1 MGDVN
6 SKRIRMGLG
15 SWTGIFLILLGI
27 FLISLVS
34 PGDSGEKVKIRVG
47 HFPNITHAQAVID
60 HGLSRKGAGWFE
72 ERLGPEYSLE
82 WFTYNAG
89 PSAME
94 AIFARTVDFTYVGP
108 NPTVNAYI
116 KSKGEDIRII
126 AGAASGGAA
135 FVVQP
140 DGRIKT
146 DADLKGKKI
155 ATPQL
160 GNTQDVAARVY
171 LLSKGYK
178 VTLSGGDVYVI
189 PTQNPDQLA
198 LFLKGEVDGV
208 WTVEPWVT
216 RLLVEGKGVIYL
228 EEKELWKDGRYV
240 TTHLVTSVRFLKD
253 HRDILKKWIAAH
265 IELTHWILQNPEE
278 AKKILNEEIAVE
290 TGKPLSPQVL
300 EGSFARLELTYDPI
314 QDSLVKSAENAFK
327 IGFLGKEKPDLS
339 RIYDLSI
346 LNEVLR
352 EKGLPEIP

>member
-1 MGDVN
+1 MN
-6 SKRIRMGLG
+6 SKTVRMVAESLG
-15 SWTGIFLILLGI
+15 GIVLIVGLILLT
-27 FLISLVS
+27 LYLS
-34 PGDSGEKVKIRVG
+34 PAESGEKVKIRVG
-47 HFPNITHAQAVID
+47 HFPNITHAQAVIG
-60 HGLSRKGAGWFE
+60 HGLSRKGEGWFE
-72 ERLGPEYSLE
+72 QRLGPEYSLE

-108 NPTVNAYI
+108 NPAINAYI

-160 GNTQDVAARVY
+160 GNTQDVAARAY

-178 VTLSGGDVYVI
+178 VTPSGGDVYVI

-228 EEKELWKDGRYV
+228 EEKDLWKDGKYV
-240 TTHLVTSVRFLKD
+240 TTHLVTSVQFLKD

-265 IELTHWILQNPEE
+265 IELTQWINQNPDE

-290 TGKPLSPQVL
+290 TGKSLSPQIL
-300 EGSFARLELTYDPI
+300 EGSFARLELTYNPI
-314 QDSLVKSAENAFK
+314 RDSLFKAAEDAFK